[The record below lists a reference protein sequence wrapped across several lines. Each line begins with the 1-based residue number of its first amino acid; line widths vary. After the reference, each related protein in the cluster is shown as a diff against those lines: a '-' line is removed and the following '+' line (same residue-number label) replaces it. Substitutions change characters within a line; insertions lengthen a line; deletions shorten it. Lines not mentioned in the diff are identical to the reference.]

1 MRGAKRSDGLA
12 RILLS
17 SNLTPYTGGETE
29 LEIQVANVRQL
40 FQALGERHPD
50 LRPHLEMDLAV
61 AIDGEVYQDALLA
74 PIAGDSEVFLFPKIA
89 GG

>member
-1 MRGAKRSDGLA
+1 MA
-12 RILLS
+12 RISLS
-17 SNLTPYTGGETE
+17 SNLTPYTGGETLLE
-29 LEIQVANVRQL
+29 LEVANVRQL
-40 FQALGERHPD
+40 FAALGERYPD
-50 LRPHLEMDLAV
+50 LRPHLEADLAV